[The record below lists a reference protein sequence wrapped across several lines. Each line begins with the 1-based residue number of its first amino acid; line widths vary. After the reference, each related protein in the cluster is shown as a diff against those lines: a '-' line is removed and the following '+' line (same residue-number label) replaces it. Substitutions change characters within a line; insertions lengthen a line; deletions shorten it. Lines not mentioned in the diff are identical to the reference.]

1 MAPKPLS
8 THKSLFTRAEFDIL
22 VASTKARLESFAP
35 ERVRSLRDLARR
47 LRDKFRGLAERQQR
61 EARGK
66 AAPRA
71 RQRSLNNEN
80 TRVKQRLFAEAVERF
95 ERALGIEPAKA
106 VKAPKGTTRAAKARV
121 PAAKPAGQ
129 KPATKGTPAKKPA
142 PSRAALAVLAGAG
155 GTGTPASAGSAVP
168 AKAAARASRRQAKSA
183 KATPKA
189 KGVILAQSGVRRVM
203 GHLSSQG
210 RRDQGRRD
218 AR

>member
-1 MAPKPLS
+1 MASKPLS

-22 VASTKARLESFAP
+22 VASTKARLESVAP
-35 ERVRSLRDLARR
+35 ERVRALRDLARR

-66 AAPRA
+66 GAPRG
-71 RQRSLNNEN
+71 RKPSLGNEN
-80 TRVKQRLFAEAVERF
+80 TRVKQRLFAQAVERF
-95 ERALGIEPAKA
+95 ERALGLEPAKA
-106 VKAPKGTTRAAKARV
+106 VKAPKGKARAAKPGV
-121 PAAKPAGQ
+121 KKPAAKSAPAR
-129 KPATKGTPAKKPA
+129 KPA
-142 PSRAALAVLAGAG
+142 PSRAAFAVLAGAG
-155 GTGTPASAGSAVP
+155 GAGTPVSTSGVVP
-168 AKAAARASRRQAKSA
+168 AKAAARASRRKAESA

-210 RRDQGRRD
+210 RRNQGRRD

>member
-1 MAPKPLS
+1 MASKPLS

-106 VKAPKGTTRAAKARV
+106 VKTPKGKARAGKPV
-121 PAAKPAGQ
+121 GKKPAI
-129 KPATKGTPAKKPA
+129 KGTPAKKPA
-142 PSRAALAVLAGAG
+142 PSRAARAVLAGV
-155 GTGTPASAGSAVP
+155 GTAPTPPSVAP
-168 AKAAARASRRQAKSA
+168 RTAAARATRRKAESA

-210 RRDQGRRD
+210 RRNQGRRD